1 VATGVGALLV
11 VIWWAIFHNWPD
23 LLFPHLVDCGPN
35 PTLSCGLGGAIV
47 GVILVIGVVVAL
59 SVLGG
64 WLLLWLAQLR
74 PAWPVA
80 VAGPII
86 AGLLTWLT
94 NPITHVL
101 FGQSIL
107 RALLPVAVGYGLA
120 GLIIRSR
127 V

>member
-1 VATGVGALLV
+1 VATGIGALLV

-35 PTLSCGLGGAIV
+35 PTLSCGLGGAIA
-47 GVILVIGVVVAL
+47 GVILVVGVVVAL
-59 SVLGG
+59 SVVGG
-64 WLLLWLAQLR
+64 WLLLWLAQVR
-74 PAWPVA
+74 PAGPVA
-80 VAGPII
+80 LAGPIL

-101 FGQSIL
+101 VGQSIL

-127 V
+127 A